1 MDPTWKWTLNPTQS
15 SSRASSYTLLSLR
28 TFNQLETNAKITQ
41 CHRDQYINVLAAQVE
56 SVRYKWLTMASGYQL
71 VEEKETYP
79 LEECA
84 KGEELKRVNNL
95 NKETKIVHLV
105 HACTVVVS

>member
-1 MDPTWKWTLNPTQS
+1 M
-15 SSRASSYTLLSLR
+15 SLR

-105 HACTVVVS
+105 HARTVVVSGLNITYYLFFTV